1 MEQLRQAIISQ
12 AEASWVDLIGFAGRE
27 RFEALDSQSNPFSI
41 FPEGQTVILIG
52 RRVTRGSL
60 RGIEEGTNLADYGM
74 FGRTWLND
82 TFLSQST
89 FDLVHLIEK
98 NGWDALP
105 VMPEKAGGKS
115 GFTPDFD
122 FAAVA
127 CGLAEIGLSG
137 QVLTPRFGP
146 RQRWHMIITS
156 ALLAS
161 DPLLIDPVCDQ
172 CGLCVD
178 LCPLQALD
186 KNRIENRIIC
196 GKSMP
201 VAACNHALCQN
212 CANGVIG
219 PADPQ
224 GRPDRLAMFCSRTCI
239 EHLNEAGKA
248 QNHFRNA
255 FRRRPAWRKDAEGR
269 NIPAAEASDDIT
281 GLRQQPD

>member
-1 MEQLRQAIISQ
+1 MEQLKQAIIRQ

-27 RFEALDSQSNPFSI
+27 RFEALDSQSNPFSM
-41 FPEGQTVILIG
+41 FPEGRTVILTG
-52 RRVTRGSL
+52 RRVTRGTL

-89 FDLVHLIEK
+89 FDLVHLIER

-105 VMPEKAGGKS
+105 VMPEKAGGKA
-115 GFTPDFD
+115 GFAPDFD
-122 FAAVA
+122 YAAVA

-146 RQRWHMIITS
+146 RQRWHMIITN
-156 ALLAS
+156 APLAS
-161 DPLLIDPVCDQ
+161 DPLLVDPVCDQ
-172 CGLCVD
+172 CGLCAD
-178 LCPLQALD
+178 LCPLMALD
-186 KNRIENRIIC
+186 KNQIENRIIC

-201 VAACNHALCQN
+201 VAACSIESCMI
-212 CANGVIG
+212 CSNGVIG
-219 PADPQ
+219 PCDPQ

-255 FRRRPAWRKDAEGR
+255 FRKRPAWRKDAEGR
-269 NIPAAEASDDIT
+269 VLPALEASDAAA
-281 GLRQQPD
+281 QQQRPD